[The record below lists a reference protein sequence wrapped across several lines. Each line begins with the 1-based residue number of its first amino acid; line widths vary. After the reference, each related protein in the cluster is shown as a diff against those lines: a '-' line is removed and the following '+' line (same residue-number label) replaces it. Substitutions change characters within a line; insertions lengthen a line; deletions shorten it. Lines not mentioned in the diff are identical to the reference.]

1 MGAVD
6 GAEDAACFFYEDLTS
21 DGQRDAAGT
30 IQELGA
36 ELFFEQ
42 RDLVGDGRLGQIA
55 QACGPREVPQVSD
68 RDEGPQL
75 TEFHSR
81 SLSDRFNRFIGRI
94 NTRLV
99 HSLSRRRAR

>member
-6 GAEDAACFFYEDLTS
+6 GAQNAACFFYEDFTS
-21 DGQRDAAGT
+21 DGQRDTAGT

-42 RDLVGDGRLGQIA
+42 RNLMGDSRLGQVA
-55 QACGPREVPQVSD
+55 QARGPREMPQVSD

-75 TEFHSR
+75 TELHSL

-94 NTRLV
+94 SLWLV
-99 HSLSRRRAR
+99 HSLS